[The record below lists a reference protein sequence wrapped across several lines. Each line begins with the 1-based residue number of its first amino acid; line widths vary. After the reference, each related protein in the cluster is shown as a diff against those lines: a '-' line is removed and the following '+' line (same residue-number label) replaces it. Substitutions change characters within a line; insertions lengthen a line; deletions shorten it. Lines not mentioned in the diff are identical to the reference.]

1 MRVLFIGGTGNI
13 SSAVSALAV
22 RQGIDLTHLNR
33 GKSGSSIPGVST
45 IVGDIHDPAS
55 LSDTLRGREW
65 DVVVDW
71 IAFTEADV
79 RRDVQLFAGKTRQ
92 FVFISSASCY
102 QKPPQSPFI
111 TESTPLENPYWQYSR
126 DKIACERFLF
136 EQHRLTG
143 FPVTVVR
150 PSHTYNTVL
159 PFPFGGWKEF
169 TVIERMRTG
178 RKVIVHGDGTSLWV
192 MTHADDFAVG
202 FLGLLGRQE
211 AIGEAYQI
219 TSDEVLTWNQIYQS
233 IASAAGAEA
242 RIVHIPSDVL
252 AEQDAHLRESL
263 WGDKAHSVIFDNSKI
278 KKMVPAYHA
287 KIPFSEGI
295 KRTIDWFDA
304 DPSRRIVRKE
314 THEFMDRVI
323 SQFDRTS

>member
-1 MRVLFIGGTGNI
+1 MKVLFIGGTGNI

-33 GKSGSSIPGVST
+33 GKSGSSVPGVST
-45 IVGDIHDPAS
+45 IVGDIHDPSS
-55 LSDTLRGREW
+55 LSDALRKHEW

-79 RRDVQLFAGKTRQ
+79 RRDVQLFGGKTRQ

-111 TESTPLENPYWQYSR
+111 TESTPLENPFWQYSR

-159 PFPFGGWKEF
+159 PFPFGGWREF
-169 TVIERMRTG
+169 TVIDRMRTG

-192 MTHADDFAVG
+192 MTHADDFSVG
-202 FLGLLGRQE
+202 FLGLLGRRE
-211 AIGEAYQI
+211 AIGQAFQI
-219 TSDEVLTWNQIYQS
+219 TSDEVLSWNQIYQ
-233 IASAAGAEA
+233 AFAQAAGAEA
-242 RIVHIPSDVL
+242 RIVHIPTDVL
-252 AEQDAHLRESL
+252 AQHDEHLRESL
-263 WGDKAHSVIFDNSKI
+263 WGDKAHSVIFDNTKI
-278 KKMVPAYHA
+278 KKMVPAYRA
-287 KIPFSEGI
+287 TIPFSEGI
-295 KRTIDWFDA
+295 KRTLAWFDA
-304 DPSRRIVRKE
+304 DASRRMIRKE

-323 SQFDRTS
+323 EQFERSV